1 MMGSVSVGPN
11 RYVSGEKW
19 AVGTWDDRRRA
30 ADAGMRGMELFR
42 ADPLAAH
49 DEPATLTSR
58 RAGAG
63 YPMSA
68 VRALQLPTWTEV
80 EPQGYCRQD
89 PVPDASPVA
98 SSGAIRDAPVGHRP

>member
-1 MMGSVSVGPN
+1 MMGSVSIGPN
-11 RYVSGEKW
+11 RHISGEKW
-19 AVGTWDDRRRA
+19 AAGAWEDPRRA

-49 DEPATLTSR
+49 DELATLTSQL
-58 RAGAG
+58 AVAG

-68 VRALQLPTWTEV
+68 VRALQLAIWTEV
-80 EPQGYCRQD
+80 EPQDYYRQD
-89 PVPDASPVA
+89 LVPDAGPVA